1 MRQKD
6 MGCVTAKAVLNTS
19 REDLINKADLEEE
32 TVDNVLAILRA
43 EFEDEPE
50 AQQAAADNEAK
61 SETPEADAPQA

>member
-1 MRQKD
+1 

-43 EFEDEPE
+43 EFEDESE
-50 AQQAAADNEAK
+50 AQQPAPAKEAPA
-61 SETPEADAPQA
+61 EPAGEDAPQA